1 MMRAKVAADVTGDQ
15 QRMDEVF
22 PNIFIG
28 NKFAAE
34 DAHYLAL
41 NNISHVLNM
50 AATVGLLQLLSSS
63 ESFVFQDGWDFV
75 SPPRSL
81 LSQYNI
87 DLLNIKVMLRCPPAD
102 YN

>member
-1 MMRAKVAADVTGDQ
+1 MMRAKVAADLSGEQ
-15 QRMDEVF
+15 PRMDEVH

-50 AATVGLLQLLSSS
+50 ADTVGLVQILTSSS
-63 ESFVFQDGWDFV
+63 PSVV
-75 SPPRSL
+75 SGRLGLCLPSPGSL
-81 LSQYNI
+81 IAVQH
-87 DLLNIKVMLRCPPAD
+87 
-102 YN
+102 

>member
-1 MMRAKVAADVTGDQ
+1 MMRAKVSADLSGEQ
-15 QRMDEVF
+15 PRMDEVH

-50 AATVGLLQLLSSS
+50 ADTVGLTRIVNRSSR
-63 ESFVFQDGWDFV
+63 SFVLGLLGLCLTSQG
-75 SPPRSL
+75 SL
-81 LSQYNI
+81 ISIQH
-87 DLLNIKVMLRCPPAD
+87 
-102 YN
+102 

>member
-1 MMRAKVAADVTGDQ
+1 MGFTLYSVEFDNERIISIPPQPYTARESYEMMRAKVAADLSGEQ

-41 NNISHVLNM
+41 NKITHVLNM
-50 AATVGLLQLLSSS
+50 AHTVI
-63 ESFVFQDGWDFV
+63 F
-75 SPPRSL
+75 
-81 LSQYNI
+81 
-87 DLLNIKVMLRCPPAD
+87 
-102 YN
+102 

>member
-1 MMRAKVAADVTGDQ
+1 MRAKQAADLSGEQ
-15 QRMDEVF
+15 SRMDEVF

-50 AATVGLLQLLSSS
+50 AATVGILSLA
-63 ESFVFQDGWDFV
+63 
-75 SPPRSL
+75 PP
-81 LSQYNI
+81 
-87 DLLNIKVMLRCPPAD
+87 V
-102 YN
+102 

>member
-1 MMRAKVAADVTGDQ
+1 MMRAKLAADLSGEQ

-41 NNISHVLNM
+41 NKISHVLNM
-50 AATVGLLQLLSSS
+50 AATVGQLQLQSSDY
-63 ESFVFQDGWDFV
+63 SFRVD
-75 SPPRSL
+75 
-81 LSQYNI
+81 
-87 DLLNIKVMLRCPPAD
+87 
-102 YN
+102 

>member
-41 NNISHVLNM
+41 NKITHVLNM
-50 AATVGLLQLLSSS
+50 AHTVI
-63 ESFVFQDGWDFV
+63 F
-75 SPPRSL
+75 
-81 LSQYNI
+81 
-87 DLLNIKVMLRCPPAD
+87 
-102 YN
+102 

>member
-1 MMRAKVAADVTGDQ
+1 MMRAKVAADITGDQ

-34 DAHYLAL
+34 DANYLAL

-50 AATVGLLQLLSSS
+50 AATVWMIEADREPAPVLLLFYYRTAGTLYLL
-63 ESFVFQDGWDFV
+63 
-75 SPPRSL
+75 PSL
-81 LSQYNI
+81 SYLSTT
-87 DLLNIKVMLRCPPAD
+87 LTSLTSK
-102 YN
+102 

>member
-1 MMRAKVAADVTGDQ
+1 MRAKQAADLSGEQ
-15 QRMDEVF
+15 SRMDEVF

-50 AATVGLLQLLSSS
+50 AATVGILS
-63 ESFVFQDGWDFV
+63 
-75 SPPRSL
+75 L
-81 LSQYNI
+81 ASQ
-87 DLLNIKVMLRCPPAD
+87 V
-102 YN
+102 

>member
-1 MMRAKVAADVTGDQ
+1 MMRAKRAADLSGDQ
-15 QRMDEVF
+15 SRMDEVY

-50 AATVGLLQLLSSS
+50 AATVGMRQIVSSPQCPVYKLCFRSAGTLCHLPGLSY
-63 ESFVFQDGWDFV
+63 
-75 SPPRSL
+75 
-81 LSQYNI
+81 LSTT
-87 DLLNIKVMLRCPPAD
+87 LTFSTSK
-102 YN
+102 